1 MQELLA
7 DILELVDVDG
17 KMNLL
22 VSLQEALQEV
32 EDDLEAAHRMVNQC
46 TSSDDLISNGQP
58 STQVGHDIYI
68 LLCFT
73 IGTNINNIHMLS
85 INIYFFMNYKQ

>member
-1 MQELLA
+1 MLVMLLCYLTKVMQA
-7 DILELVDVDG
+7 VDG

-46 TSSDDLISNGQP
+46 TSSVNLISNGQP

-68 LLCFT
+68 
-73 IGTNINNIHMLS
+73 
-85 INIYFFMNYKQ
+85 FFCVLQLVLI